1 MTSTTRYP
9 KTQKIISLNMNK
21 ELYYKRMCDGTW
33 SHKYNTA
40 LNERIADDIGES
52 NDRTAYDVGEEPSKT
67 NFDHD

>member
-1 MTSTTRYP
+1 
-9 KTQKIISLNMNK
+9 MNK